1 MGNVKIYF
9 VMVKKAESSYS
20 SEDTLRFL
28 KGNLEIFGQEQ
39 KIKLKIKKINFN
51 W

>member
-1 MGNVKIYF
+1 MKTAG
-9 VMVKKAESSYS
+9 SSYS

-28 KGNLEIFGQEQ
+28 KGNDGQEQ
-39 KIKLKIKKINFN
+39 KNIIKNNKKINFN